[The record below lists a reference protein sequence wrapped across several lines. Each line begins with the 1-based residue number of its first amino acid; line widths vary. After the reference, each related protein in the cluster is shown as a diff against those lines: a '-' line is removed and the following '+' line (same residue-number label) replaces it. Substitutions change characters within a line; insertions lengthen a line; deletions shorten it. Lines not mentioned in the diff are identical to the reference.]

1 MSQQDNVKA
10 AAEGVANLH
19 LDEVTGEMVSKS
31 ELKKRIKQRQVEA
44 KKAAKKA
51 TAQPKPASKK
61 KDRSVRRFGSIA
73 VLRNKISPDPRIE
86 KDP

>member
-44 KKAAKKA
+44 KGRQKGCRSTKTGFQKKN
-51 TAQPKPASKK
+51 
-61 KDRSVRRFGSIA
+61 RFVR
-73 VLRNKISPDPRIE
+73 
-86 KDP
+86 

>member
-44 KKAAKKA
+44 KKGRQKGCRPTKTCFQKKRQICSPIWIHRNTSKQDLAK
-51 TAQPKPASKK
+51 SK
-61 KDRSVRRFGSIA
+61 
-73 VLRNKISPDPRIE
+73 N
-86 KDP
+86 

>member
-19 LDEVTGEMVSKS
+19 LDEATGEMVSKS

-51 TAQPKPASKK
+51 ALNQNRLPKK
-61 KDRSVRRFGSIA
+61 KQICSLTWIH
-73 VLRNKISPDPRIE
+73 RNISKQDLA
-86 KDP
+86 KSKN

>member
-19 LDEVTGEMVSKS
+19 LDEATGEMVSKS

-51 TAQPKPASKK
+51 AAQPKPASKK
-61 KDRSVRRFGSIA
+61 KQICSLTWIH
-73 VLRNKISPDPRIE
+73 RNISKQDLA
-86 KDP
+86 KFKN

>member
-19 LDEVTGEMVSKS
+19 LDEATGEMVSKS

-51 TAQPKPASKK
+51 AAQPKPASKK
-61 KDRSVRRFGSIA
+61 KKQICSPTWNP
-73 VLRNKISPDPRIE
+73 RNISKQDLA
-86 KDP
+86 KSKN